1 MSLFFYVSIGTM
13 TVCANIRL
21 HKITDCLVI
30 MQHESFSFVKEFIYF
45 LCASMD
51 PLYKT

>member
-1 MSLFFYVSIGTM
+1 M

-45 LCASMD
+45 FVCIYGSIV
-51 PLYKT
+51 